1 MGSSG
6 ASGRQSSRSIQ
17 RRNPRSL
24 GTSRFAPSSS
34 IATGLHRS
42 RRTMGRT
49 GAGLVLAVLVV
60 AALGAGYLAVNSGRQ
75 ASTSASTAT
84 TTAGNIATT
93 NSSTSGGAG
102 ITISASTIDFIQSPG
117 SMTPDGCST
126 LINAVSSQGFQVET
140 YVASTSAKVGSVLC
154 IDVVLLDVSGP
165 NLTQQSTG
173 YTVTWNV
180 TDSSGRVVFESACY
194 PSPPP
199 QSPGVASSP
208 SPPVHWVSCSGAWDT
223 SSPFH
228 GVTPQAG
235 TYQVTETAIVPTTAA
250 SAANFPTPGASGYQ
264 TINSNSTLTLTN

>member
-1 MGSSG
+1 MTSL
-6 ASGRQSSRSIQ
+6 ANPT
-17 RRNPRSL
+17 RNL
-24 GTSRFAPSSS
+24 AYVAAA
-34 IATGLHRS
+34 ILV
-42 RRTMGRT
+42 
-49 GAGLVLAVLVV
+49 AGVLVSATV
-60 AALGAGYLAVNSGRQ
+60 ILVPLSRHPTTVTEASVSTSTETTTSTSVGGFNS
-75 ASTSASTAT
+75 TYSASTY
-84 TTAGNIATT
+84 
-93 NSSTSGGAG
+93 
-102 ITISASTIDFIQSPG
+102 FLQKPG

-126 LINAVSSQGFQVET
+126 LINTVSSQGFQVET
-140 YVASTSAKVGSVLC
+140 YVASTPAKIGSVLC

-194 PSPPP
+194 PSPRS
-199 QSPGVASSP
+199 QSPGAASSP

-235 TYQVTETAIVPTTAA
+235 TYQVAATAIVPTTAV

-264 TINSNSTLTLTN
+264 TINSNSTLTVTN

>member
-1 MGSSG
+1 LN
-6 ASGRQSSRSIQ
+6 ARTAL
-17 RRNPRSL
+17 L
-24 GTSRFAPSSS
+24 GLFV
-34 IATGLHRS
+34 
-42 RRTMGRT
+42 
-49 GAGLVLAVLVV
+49 VLTIVF
-60 AALGAGYLAVNSGRQ
+60 
-75 ASTSASTAT
+75 ASTTLYESGVRTTLTSTSTAT
-84 TTAGNIATT
+84 TTSTVTAT
-93 NSSTSGGAG
+93 SVFST
-102 ITISASTIDFIQSPG
+102 ITSSASTFNFIQSPG

-126 LINAVSSQGFQVET
+126 QINTVSSQGFQVET
-140 YVASTSAKVGSVLC
+140 YVSSTPAKVGSVLC

-199 QSPGVASSP
+199 QSPGAASSP

-235 TYQVTETAIVPTTAA
+235 TYLVTASAIVPTTAA

-264 TINSNSTLTLTN
+264 TMNSNSTLTLTN

>member
-1 MGSSG
+1 MV
-6 ASGRQSSRSIQ
+6 AC
-17 RRNPRSL
+17 
-24 GTSRFAPSSS
+24 
-34 IATGLHRS
+34 
-42 RRTMGRT
+42 GRT
-49 GAGLVLAVLVV
+49 VPILRRFVRDVKMKAVVITALLLV
-60 AALGAGYLAVNSGRQ
+60 AATAGVSVFFLPLSTNS
-75 ASTSASTAT
+75 ASAPTTSTSAAIFNSTY
-84 TTAGNIATT
+84 
-93 NSSTSGGAG
+93 
-102 ITISASTIDFIQSPG
+102 SASTYFLQKPG

-126 LINAVSSQGFQVET
+126 LINTVSSQGFQVET
-140 YVASTSAKVGSVLC
+140 YVASTPAKIGSVLC

-194 PSPPP
+194 PSPRS
-199 QSPGVASSP
+199 QSPGAASSP

-235 TYQVTETAIVPTTAA
+235 TYQVTATAIVPTTAV

-264 TINSNSTLTLTN
+264 TINSNSTLTVTN